1 MQALVD
7 GIVLGYF
14 VLLCL
19 AYLALLAA
27 ALRSLAR
34 LRAERRLQG
43 ERRSPWPITLMVPAH
58 NEAATVVESV
68 RALLRLDYPQFEV
81 VVVNDGSRDATL
93 ARLHES
99 FGLVPD
105 LSDAPG
111 VLPCRPVRS
120 RWRSS
125 VEPRLRVLDKHNG
138 GKADALNCA
147 INASR
152 SPLICAIDADT
163 LILPDALHRLARPF
177 HAHPELLA
185 VGGTIGLANGARV
198 RRGVVLEL
206 GAPRGWL
213 ARFQVVEYLRAFLI
227 GRLGWNL
234 LGGNVI
240 ISGAFGLFRRSAVV
254 AAGGY
259 ARDTVGE
266 DMELVARLRRFA
278 PPWQQAGA
286 VVHLP
291 DPVAFTEA
299 PESWRILGNQRD
311 RWQRGLADTLWRC
324 RDMIGRPRFGALGLV
339 VLPFF
344 VLFELGGPVV
354 ELFGYGY
361 FGWLAGTGR
370 LHAGFA
376 ALFLA
381 ASVGFGFALSIVALV
396 LERHL
401 LGFFRQPHDM
411 GRLALAA
418 LAENVGYRQVV
429 LYFRLRGLWNYVRGN
444 KAWGGMVRAGFRPA

>member
-7 GIVLGYF
+7 HLVLGYF

-27 ALRSLAR
+27 AVRSLVE
-34 LRAERRLQG
+34 LRAERRLVA
-43 ERRSPWPITLMVPAH
+43 ERGDPWPITLMVPAH
-58 NEAATVVESV
+58 NEAATVVDSV
-68 RALLRLDYPQFEV
+68 RALLRLEYPQFEV
-81 VVVNDGSRDATL
+81 VVVNDGSRDDTL
-93 ARLHES
+93 GRLQEA
-99 FGLVPD
+99 FALVPD
-105 LSDAPG
+105 PSVVPG
-111 VLPCRPVRS
+111 TLPCRPVRS
-120 RWRSS
+120 RWRCPT
-125 VEPRLRVLDKHNG
+125 EPRLRVIDKHNG

-147 INASR
+147 INAGR
-152 SPLICAIDADT
+152 HPLVCAIDADT
-163 LILPDALHRLARPF
+163 LILPDALRRLARPF
-177 HAHPELLA
+177 QLRPDLIA
-185 VGGTIGLANGARV
+185 VGGTIGLANGCRI

-240 ISGAFGLFRRSAVV
+240 ISGAFGLFRRSAVI

-278 PPWQQAGA
+278 PPWQQARA
-286 VVHLP
+286 VLHVP

-324 RDMIGRPRFGALGLV
+324 RDVIGRLRFGALGLV

-344 VLFELGGPVV
+344 VLFELAGPVV
-354 ELFGYGY
+354 ELFGYVY
-361 FGWLAGTGR
+361 FVCLAAAGR

-381 ASVGFGFALSIVALV
+381 A
-396 LERHL
+396 
-401 LGFFRQPHDM
+401 
-411 GRLALAA
+411 
-418 LAENVGYRQVV
+418 
-429 LYFRLRGLWNYVRGN
+429 
-444 KAWGGMVRAGFRPA
+444 